1 MPDDVPRPDAPARPA
16 LGEPVHLAALR
27 AAADAL
33 AARAAQAGLTVPV
46 PTCPRWTVADL
57 VAHQGI
63 VHRWAASN
71 LRGDQDPIP
80 SKREVLH
87 VVPPAELLD
96 WFHAGV
102 SELEEAFAT
111 ADPDVPAMT
120 FLKDPPAPR
129 AFWARRQ
136 AHETTI
142 HATDALAAVLGRRP
156 RAEEVAVAA
165 DLALDGLDELLTGF
179 VTRGRHALCTAVA
192 PARLAVVPDPA
203 AAGDVGPLAWVLD
216 VRADGIVATR
226 RPPAQAEASGADGV
240 FRGTPAQLY
249 LGLWNRGDEVAED
262 GGRGLLAAWS
272 GNVKVSWR

>member
-1 MPDDVPRPDAPARPA
+1 MSGAAPRPAVPEAA
-16 LGEPVHLAALR
+16 HLRALR

-33 AARAAQAGLTVPV
+33 ASRAATAGLDAPV

-63 VHRWAASN
+63 VHRWAAGN
-71 LRGDQDPIP
+71 LRLDDAPVP
-80 SKREVLH
+80 AKREVLR

-96 WFHAGV
+96 WFAAGV
-102 SELEEAFAT
+102 AELEDAFAT
-111 ADPDVPAMT
+111 AAPDVRAMT

-136 AHETTI
+136 AHETTV

-156 RAEEVAVAA
+156 RSDEADVAA

-192 PARLAVVPDPA
+192 PARVAVVPHPA
-203 AAGDVGPLAWVLD
+203 EAGDAGPLAWLLD
-216 VRADGIVATR
+216 VTPDGIVTSR
-226 RPPAQAEASGADGV
+226 TTPEEAEAAGADGV
-240 FRGTPAQLY
+240 FRGSPAQLY
-249 LGLWNRGDEVAED
+249 LGLWNRGDEVTED